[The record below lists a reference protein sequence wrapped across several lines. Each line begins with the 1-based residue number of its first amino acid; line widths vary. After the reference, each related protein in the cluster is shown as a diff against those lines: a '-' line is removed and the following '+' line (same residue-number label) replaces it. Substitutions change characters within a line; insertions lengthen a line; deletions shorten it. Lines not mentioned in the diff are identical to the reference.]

1 MYRCSY
7 ILCCEYVLGRNVIC
21 RPISS
26 CDLSWWSQKHGPFV
40 SDTIRHQNE
49 LTEKAW
55 KDAVQGLRQHQTV
68 DSVEASECGSQI
80 APKKKTPRVRTGE
93 LLSLSRKLPFFAQQL
108 SSQAGYATTKIWC
121 EKYLRSRKLF

>member
-1 MYRCSY
+1 M
-7 ILCCEYVLGRNVIC
+7 IC

-26 CDLSWWSQKHGPFV
+26 CDLSWWSQKQGPFV

-68 DSVEASECGSQI
+68 DSVEAKSRQ
-80 APKKKTPRVRTGE
+80 KKK
-93 LLSLSRKLPFFAQQL
+93 KLPEL
-108 SSQAGYATTKIWC
+108 
-121 EKYLRSRKLF
+121 ELENV